1 MLKKRWLIV
10 LLVTVLI
17 LAGAIG
23 MDAYFFATKRITVN
37 YETLSSSKIPEDLS
51 GMGIA
56 VFGDLEYGE
65 YLDQN
70 RLKTIVDKINSLD
83 PDTII
88 FLGDLF
94 NENYNP
100 SEDEITVVTSL
111 LSTLKAAEGKFAVL
125 GDFDNEEIVT
135 PILNNAGF
143 EVIGDKVIH
152 LHHGTSAYVD
162 LIGLNNTI
170 TGSNDLDTL
179 FKDIQT
185 EVYNIAICHNPEI
198 VNSLPLNTTDV
209 LFAAHSHGYEITIPL
224 YGAYSDYTGT
234 DDMGPGKHLRNGTEV
249 YVTNGIG
256 TVKSNIRLFSDP
268 EIILFRLKN

>member
-23 MDAYFFATKRITVN
+23 VDAYFFATKRITVN
-37 YETLSSSKIPEDLS
+37 YETLSSSKTPEDLS

>member
-1 MLKKRWLIV
+1 MLKKRWFMV
-10 LLVTVLI
+10 LLATILV

-23 MDAYFFATKRITVN
+23 VDAYFFATKRISVN
-37 YETLSSSKIPEDLS
+37 YQTLSSSKIPEDLS

-94 NENYNP
+94 NQNYIP
-100 SEDEITVVTSL
+100 SIDEITVVTNL
-111 LSTLKAAEGKFAVL
+111 LSTLKADEGKFAIL
-125 GDFDNEEIVT
+125 GDFDNADIVT
-135 PILNNAGF
+135 PILTSAGF
-143 EVIGDKVIH
+143 EIISDKVIH

-162 LIGLNNTI
+162 LVGLNNTI
-170 TGSNDLDTL
+170 TSSNDLDTL

-185 EVYNIAICHNPEI
+185 DIYNIAICHNPEI

-224 YGAYSDYTGT
+224 YGAYSNYTGM
-234 DDMGPGKHLRNGTEV
+234 DNMGPGKHLRNGTEV
-249 YVTNGIG
+249 YVTNGLG
-256 TVKSNIRLFSDP
+256 TVKSNLRLFCDP
-268 EIILFRLKN
+268 EIILFRLKH